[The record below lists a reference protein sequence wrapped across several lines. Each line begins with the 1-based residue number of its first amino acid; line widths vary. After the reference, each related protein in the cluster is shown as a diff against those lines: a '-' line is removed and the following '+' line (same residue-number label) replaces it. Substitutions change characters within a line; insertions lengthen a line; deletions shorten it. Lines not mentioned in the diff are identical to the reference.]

1 MHGTFN
7 GVRLRTISSRKI
19 AVMPCGARVVGFRV
33 TGKIPKA
40 TMDSLDA
47 TLRLHG
53 PALLILSDEIL
64 EGHIVHFSA
73 DVTFGYEITMEIP
86 ASS

>member
-19 AVMPCGARVVGFRV
+19 AVMPCGAKVVGFRV

-40 TMDSLDA
+40 TTDKLDE
-47 TLRLHG
+47 TLGLHA

-64 EGHIVHFSA
+64 EGKIVHFSA
-73 DVTFGYEITMEIP
+73 DAVFGYEITIETAAP
-86 ASS
+86 V